1 MSDRVD
7 RDAAFREL
15 YRKARL
21 ENQTGYYREA
31 RSEYE
36 AATRQGAIAAAGFAA
51 LSFVTG
57 LLAILD
63 AFGFRDGWGVV
74 GAAVGALSG
83 AAAGYAG
90 LYAFERLAK
99 LYADAERGLRQIA
112 DPIDE
117 QAVLAAEAVMQR
129 EQGQWGQLTADLP
142 LAPPPAGS

>member
-1 MSDRVD
+1 VTD

-15 YRKARL
+15 YRDARL
-21 ENQTGYYREA
+21 ANQTTYYHDACE
-31 RSEYE
+31 EYG
-36 AATRQGAIAAAGFAA
+36 AATWQGAVAAAGFAA

-63 AFGFRDGWGVV
+63 VFGFRDGWGVA
-74 GAAVGALSG
+74 GAGVGALSS

-99 LYADAERGLRQIA
+99 LYADAERGLQQIQPSL
-112 DPIDE
+112 DVE
-117 QAVLAAEAVMQR
+117 AVVAAEAVMQR

-142 LAPPPAGS
+142 LAAPPAGT

>member
-1 MSDRVD
+1 MTD
-7 RDAAFREL
+7 RDATFRAL
-15 YRKARL
+15 YRHARL
-21 ENQTGYYREA
+21 ENQMTYYRDA
-31 RSEYE
+31 RVEFE

-57 LLAILD
+57 LLAVLD
-63 AFGFRDGWGVV
+63 VFGFRDGWGVA

-99 LYADAERGLRQIA
+99 LYADAARSLGQIPASLARA
-112 DPIDE
+112 DVI
-117 QAVLAAEAVMQR
+117 AAEAVMQR

-142 LAPPPAGS
+142 LAAPPSGS